1 MILASIVFVVIG
13 TALAWWI
20 SGYDT
25 RVTGENPKRDVV
37 RRVVRCFITAVLL
50 AVATLNS
57 YGALFIFVVI
67 GILWASCG
75 AEFFS
80 QQIHKVIDPEDQRP
94 FDPKETERK
103 LDQLAQLIREGRI
116 SDALDLCEKLEESG
130 EASALALEGMTHRL
144 YQETLESAEMSP
156 LLAEVRSLCERKQ
169 FDMAESRLK
178 HTLAGQPKNWAAML
192 LLMRMY
198 AEGLHQPEKAL
209 ALLQSANKQPQL
221 HPAFVKYARQSIGEW
236 SGAVKSGETMEQPTD
251 SIQASAGTSAISP
264 STTVVN
270 EISVDELLKSNQFAT
285 AIEYL
290 EEALGRDPRN
300 FDLWMKLA
308 EAHGVYCVDLNRAA
322 RIIQKMENSAS
333 FTPQEMELAKAK
345 LKDWRAGRRS

>member
-1 MILASIVFVVIG
+1 MILASIVFVLIG

-25 RVTGENPKRDVV
+25 RVTGENPKQDVI
-37 RRVVRCFITAVLL
+37 RRTIRCGITAVLL
-50 AVATLNS
+50 AMATLNS

-67 GILWASCG
+67 GILWAGCG

-80 QQIHKVIDPEDQRP
+80 QQIHKVIDPEDKRP

-103 LDQLAQLIREGRI
+103 LDLLAQLIREGRN
-116 SDALDLCEKLEESG
+116 SEALDLCEKLEESG

-144 YQETLESAEMSP
+144 YQETLECAEMSP

-169 FDMAESRLK
+169 FDQAESRLK

-198 AEGLHQPEKAL
+198 AEGLSQPEKAL
-209 ALLQSANKQPQL
+209 ALLQPAGKPPQL
-221 HPAFVKYARQSIGEW
+221 HKAFIKYARQSIDGWNAAARGEE
-236 SGAVKSGETMEQPTD
+236 ANEPPMD
-251 SIQASAGTSAISP
+251 SSPVAAGSTSNP
-264 STTVVN
+264 QSTTVVT
-270 EISVDELLKSNQFAT
+270 EVSVDELLKNNQFAT
-285 AIEYL
+285 AIENL

-308 EAHGVYCVDLNRAA
+308 EAYGVYCADLNRAA
-322 RIIQKMENSAS
+322 KIIQKMENSS
-333 FTPQEMELAKAK
+333 TFTPQEIELAKAR
-345 LKDWRAGRRS
+345 LKEWRAGRRS